1 MDWTGLT
8 RFSTDLALPLMF
20 IRGSKGLLVCGYFN
34 IETFDRT
41 GEASALVR
49 GVNTFDEMA
58 AAEIQSVSAAAS
70 ELGVQPGMTGQQAL
84 ELLR

>member
-1 MDWTGLT
+1 MDWTGLQ
-8 RFSTDLALPLMF
+8 RFHADLALPLLF

-41 GEASALVR
+41 GEAGALVR
-49 GVNTFDEMA
+49 GVNNFDEML
-58 AAEIQSVSAAAS
+58 AAEIQSVSAAAR
-70 ELGVQPGMTGQQAL
+70 EIGVQTGMTGQQAL